1 MKIKVSCIIPV
12 YNVEK
17 FIAECIDSVLNQSLD
32 GIEIIIID
40 DGSTDS
46 SGTICAE
53 YANKYSNIKYFRK
66 ENEGVSIARNTGLN
80 YATGEFVHFLDSDDT
95 IDPDFYETCYNI
107 AQKENSNVVLSSKHF
122 DENCLKDLYS
132 NTAWA
137 LFIKKSVLDN
147 NPLIR
152 FPAKIQPAEDGL
164 FVHKLTSILDGEGY
178 SINKTSNYNYRIHSA
193 GDHIKVK
200 KNIDKLFDQ
209 IPKWLDELKFFYSA
223 TQLHKTRAFYL
234 ARFLNR
240 EPLGR
245 MLIRGYSKEQTEILV
260 KKFIEIFDEFV
271 VPNIQKSKG
280 GTYKDI
286 PLRLRFFVA
295 TKNLSLTRIFNK
307 IIIFCFNIIPFKK
320 LRRNLRWK
328 YL

>member
-1 MKIKVSCIIPV
+1 MSVKVSCIIPV
-12 YNVEK
+12 YNVEN
-17 FIAECIDSVLNQSLD
+17 FISECISSVLNQSLGD
-32 GIEIIIID
+32 IEIIIVD

-46 SGTICAE
+46 SGEICSE

-66 ENEGVSIARNTGLN
+66 ENEGVSIARNTGLS

-95 IDPDFYETCYNI
+95 IDSDFYETCYTI
-107 AQKENSNVVLSSKHF
+107 AQKENSNVVLSSRHF

-132 NTAWA
+132 YTAWA
-137 LFIKKSVLDN
+137 LFIRKSVLDN
-147 NPLIR
+147 NTLVR

-164 FVHKLTSILDGEGY
+164 FVHKLTAVLDGEGY
-178 SINKTSNYNYRIHSA
+178 SINKTSNYNYRVHAAS
-193 GDHIKVK
+193 DHIKVK
-200 KNIDKLFDQ
+200 KNTDKLFEQ
-209 IPKWLDELKFFYSA
+209 IPKWLEELRYFYGV

-245 MLIRGYSKEQTEILV
+245 ILVKGYTKEQTEILV
-260 KKFIEIFDEFV
+260 NRLIEIFEELV
-271 VPNIQKSKG
+271 LPNIQKSKG
-280 GTYKDI
+280 GVYKDI
-286 PLRLRFFVA
+286 PLRLRFFIA
-295 TKNLSLTRIFNK
+295 TKNIYLTRVFNK
-307 IIIFCFNIIPFKK
+307 MIILCFNIIPFKK